1 MVYSMD
7 PALQDYRTF
16 PAINWSHRKDGG
28 AVRVCGDGGDWHK
41 WMRSRTNRPYTA
53 RC

>member
-28 AVRVCGDGGDWHK
+28 AVRVCGDGGD
-41 WMRSRTNRPYTA
+41 
-53 RC
+53 